1 MLNRRILRIK
11 AFKVLYSY
19 AENPDLSLKEALS
32 GFEVSC
38 EATRDLY
45 LYMLGI
51 IPALTA
57 VASRRRAESSTPPG
71 KTFTPISSSSRTA
84 CRPFWSKIRIFRN
97 FWKRKKCPGSRTTLS
112 CTRCTSN

>member
-19 AENPDLSLKEALS
+19 AENPDLTLKEALDALD
-32 GFEVSC
+32 VSC

-45 LYMLGI
+45 LYMLAV

-57 VASRRRAESSTPPG
+57 
-71 KTFTPISSSSRTA
+71 
-84 CRPFWSKIRIFRN
+84 
-97 FWKRKKCPGSRTTLS
+97 
-112 CTRCTSN
+112 